1 MEYKKPE
8 LKIEK
13 FTFENIMGDFLS
25 ASDPT
30 TKGPVI
36 EENDP
41 FIETMNA
48 FGEVFNFSK

>member
-1 MEYKKPE
+1 MKYVKPE
-8 LKIEK
+8 LEIEK
-13 FTFENIMGDFLS
+13 FTFENIMGEYLS
-25 ASDPT
+25 TSDPT

-48 FGEVFNFSK
+48 FGEVFDFSK